1 MKKKI
6 AILGST
12 GSIGKSLLEIIKEK
26 DFEITFLAANKNYR
40 KLLKQAETFNV
51 KNLIITD
58 HISYKKLILINKNKK
73 IKIYNCFN
81 SFKKIIAKKL
91 DYVMCSISGISGLKP
106 TYDIIKFTKKI
117 AIANKESLICAWPI
131 LQKELRKHNTEFVP
145 VDSEHFSVWSEIKEA
160 NSKRINKIYLTASG
174 GPLYKLK
181 ISSLKNV
188 KNSTILNHPTWSM
201 GKKISV
207 DSATMM
213 NKCLE
218 VMEAKNIFDLD
229 YKKISFIIHPESYVH
244 AIVVY
249 NNGISKIIVHDTTMK
264 IPIFNTIFNE
274 NAIYRNMKKID
285 FKKLNH
291 LNFQDVMIKKYP
303 IVSFLNKIPKKHSL
317 YETVILSIN
326 DTIVDKFL
334 AKKIQFNDIS
344 TLFLKF
350 LNKAEFKKY
359 KRKYPKNI
367 MDIINLNNVITK
379 KISMIIKK
387 NKKNYVF

>member
-6 AILGST
+6 ALLGST
-12 GSIGKSLLEIIKEK
+12 GSIGKSLLELIKKK
-26 DFEITFLAANKNYR
+26 DFEIIFLAANKNYK
-40 KLLKQAETFNV
+40 KLLKQAEIFNV
-51 KNLIITD
+51 KNLIISD
-58 HISYKKLILINKNKK
+58 YKSYKKLILINRNKK
-73 IKIYNCFN
+73 IKIYNNFT
-81 SFKKIIAKKL
+81 SFEKIITKKL
-91 DYVMCSISGISGLKP
+91 DYVMSSISGISGLKP
-106 TYDIIKFTKKI
+106 TYEIIKFTKKI

-131 LQKELRKHNTEFVP
+131 LLKELKKHNTEFVP
-145 VDSEHFSVWSEIKEA
+145 VDSEHFSIWSEIKEA
-160 NSKRINKIYLTASG
+160 HSKRINKIYLTASG
-174 GPLYKLK
+174 GPLHKLK

-188 KNSTILNHPTWSM
+188 KTSTILNHPTWNM

-218 VMEAKNIFDLD
+218 VMEAKNIFNLD

-249 NNGISKIIVHDTTMK
+249 NNGISKIVAHDTTMK

-274 NAIYRNMKKID
+274 NAIYRGMKKID

-326 DTIVDKFL
+326 DTIVEKFL
-334 AKKIQFNDIS
+334 EKKIRFNDIA

-350 LNKAEFKKY
+350 IDKVEFKKY
-359 KRKYPKNI
+359 KKRYPKEI
-367 MDIINLNNVITK
+367 MEIINLNNLISK
-379 KISMIIKK
+379 KISSVIEK
-387 NKKNYVF
+387 Y